1 MTRYGSIRRNAVFLS
16 QILPFA
22 DGPAVRAYGEFE
34 KAIYG
39 TLQAA

>member
-1 MTRYGSIRRNAVFLS
+1 VFLS

-34 KAIYG
+34 KAVHG
-39 TLQAA
+39 TLPTT